1 VVSVATFK
9 MATTKD
15 DLQAVIAEIESA
27 VVTIEEG
34 QAIK

>member
-1 VVSVATFK
+1 

-27 VVTIEEG
+27 VVSILLFCFY
-34 QAIK
+34 IKVS